1 MSNFMLGQHESIH
14 YAKIVARVHVE
25 DIVYH
30 VQRHK
35 GEGVFHLGHYFRMV
49 NQVDYWTLNN
59 RGRLYKS
66 YIPP

>member
-1 MSNFMLGQHESIH
+1 MVKSIY

-25 DIVYH
+25 DIVYQ

-49 NQVDYWTLNN
+49 ND
-59 RGRLYKS
+59 
-66 YIPP
+66 